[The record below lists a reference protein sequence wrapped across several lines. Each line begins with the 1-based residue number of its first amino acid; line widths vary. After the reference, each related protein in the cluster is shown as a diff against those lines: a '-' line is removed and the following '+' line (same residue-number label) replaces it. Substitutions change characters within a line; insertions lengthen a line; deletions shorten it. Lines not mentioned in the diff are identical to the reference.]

1 MRVAVPKKTMAKVVP
16 RNVNSAIA
24 ALKGLATKA
33 TLDGMA
39 RYGIPSDNAFGVP
52 VNVIQKLAKQL
63 GHDHDLAEELWQS
76 GHYEARMLAAYVD
89 DPALVTPAQM
99 DRWCG
104 DFDSWAIVDTIC
116 FVLFDKSPHAWKKV
130 TKWATKKDEFGKRA
144 AFALLACLALHDKE
158 SDDECFAECLPLI
171 ERAATDER
179 NFVKKGVS
187 WALRSIGRRSTA
199 MNQAATALARGLAA
213 SSDATARW
221 IGKDV
226 VRDITKPAVM
236 KRLR

>member
-1 MRVAVPKKTMAKVVP
+1 VPKQASPPAKVIHVDD
-16 RNVNSAIA
+16 VVAS
-24 ALKGLATKA
+24 LKRLATKA

-52 VNVIQKLAKQL
+52 VNAIQKLAKQL
-63 GHDHDLAEELWQS
+63 GRNHELAEQLWQT
-76 GHYEARMLAAYVD
+76 GHYEARMLAAYVG

-116 FVLFDKSPHAWKKV
+116 FVLFDKSPHAWPKV
-130 TKWATKKDEFGKRA
+130 TKWAKKKDEFGKRA
-144 AFALLACLALHDKE
+144 AFALLACLALHDKDAE
-158 SDDECFAECLPLI
+158 DDRFVELLPLV
-171 ERAATDER
+171 EKAATDER

-187 WALRSIGRRSTA
+187 WALRAMGRRGA
-199 MNQAATALARGLAA
+199 ELRKAATALARGLAA

-221 IGKDV
+221 IGKDAL
-226 VRDITKPAVM
+226 RDLAK
-236 KRLR
+236 KGD